1 MNKFRN
7 IIKTINEGVSKM
19 KTSMLVSLIVATAS
33 IAMADVLL
41 PDTSTIADIQVA
53 IDNAQPGEVI
63 ILADGTY
70 TFNQTLYVRNG
81 VTLTGSGRDACIL
94 SGDDSLPLSTA
105 LIIDHADACV
115 KSLTVSNIIAA
126 SAYNFTGV
134 GVQVKSGRL
143 SQARVTACKALT
155 SKNTLNRTAGV
166 SLEGANAV
174 MTHCLI
180 DHNEGTATACIGGV
194 RIHYGGGTMA
204 NCIIWANTGV
214 NAGGISLKPNPWVSP
229 KIVNC
234 TIVANTATTRG
245 GGLANEA
252 DAQYLWSNI
261 DNSFCGPEIVNTIIS
276 GNVAPNGADFYF
288 GFSDEAARNATFHS
302 CLCPTMTYGFN
313 TQSVDPLFDVSV
325 ETGDFHLQSG
335 SSARNAGDLSKA
347 ESVLGYTLAETQDFY
362 GLERVLED
370 SIEIGCAE
378 FDPSL
383 VACSI
388 VKSKDLYFVGETVSL
403 SAVVSGFDGASD
415 VVYSWKITQDGVVVP
430 VAGTG
435 AAVELEASLTG
446 HYTVE
451 LAVSSEQLQRSI
463 VATPVT
469 FGIIKKVVY
478 VTSAA
483 NPECKYPYAD
493 LRTAATNLNE
503 ALTAAVEGMVVELD
517 EGVHPV
523 FETVSIPK
531 GVMVKGAGRDKTTI
545 SAAKKF
551 NIVVKINGK
560 GAFLT
565 DVTIAHGRMGASW
578 IEEPSGVLIGENGG
592 TMADCRVTDCS
603 NDGCWRAYGVVK
615 MTGRDAVLTRCL
627 IDGNSMIDGNSSGQS
642 PSGVY
647 ATAGRIENC
656 VITNNIGHAY
666 GGANVP
672 GLYLGGSVV
681 ALNCTVLGNRM
692 QNGYSGGGVQ
702 AANTSAVV
710 RNCIIDGNFSGD
722 GSEVNYFGN
731 GSSFSYCLSSDAAPE
746 GSEGCLVARPVFD
759 AKKPLYLAKRTP
771 GKSQGCA
778 AGYEDLL
785 LNGTDFFGQPRVKH
799 ISRTGV
805 ADIDIGATESQHF
818 PNGFSI
824 YLR

>member
-1 MNKFRN
+1 
-7 IIKTINEGVSKM
+7 M

-33 IAMADVLL
+33 IAMADVVL

-63 ILADGTY
+63 TLADGTY
-70 TFNQTLYVRNG
+70 TFNQTLYVTNG

-94 SGDDSLPLSTA
+94 SGDDSLPLETA
-105 LIIDHADACV
+105 LVIDHADACV
-115 KSLTVSNIIAA
+115 KNLTIANVTTA
-126 SAYNFTGV
+126 TAYNFTGV
-134 GVQVKSGRL
+134 GARIKSGL
-143 SQARVTACKALT
+143 LTQSRVTGCKSPQPA
-155 SKNTLNRTAGV
+155 NRTAGV
-166 SLEGANAV
+166 TLEGSNAV
-174 MTHCLI
+174 MTQCMI
-180 DHNEGTATACIGGV
+180 DHNEGTGSANLGGV
-194 RIHYGGGTMA
+194 RILGGGGTMA
-204 NCIIWANTGV
+204 NCLVWANAGV
-214 NAGGISLKPNPWVSP
+214 NAGGVSLKPGPWAPV
-229 KIVNC
+229 KVVNC
-234 TIVANTATTRG
+234 TIVGNTATTRG
-245 GGLANEA
+245 GGLADEP
-252 DAQYLWSNI
+252 DYTWSGTN
-261 DNSFCGPEIVNTIIS
+261 FYGPVVVNTIIA
-276 GNVAPNGADFYF
+276 GNTAPSGADLHFS
-288 GFSDEAARNATFHS
+288 FSDEAGRNATFFN
-302 CLCPTMTYGFN
+302 CLCTTATYGTN
-313 TQSVDPLFDVSV
+313 AQTGEPLFVSAG
-325 ETGDFHLQSG
+325 TGDFHLQSG
-335 SSARNAGDLSKA
+335 SPARNGGDESKA
-347 ESVLGYTLAETQDFY
+347 KEVLGYDLAETKDFY

-388 VKSKDLYFVGETVSL
+388 VKSKDLYSVGETVSL

-435 AAVELEASLTG
+435 AVVELEASLTG
-446 HYTVE
+446 LYTVE

-463 VATPVT
+463 VAAPVT
-469 FGIIKKVVY
+469 FGIVKKVVY

-545 SAAKKF
+545 YAAKSF
-551 NIVVKINGK
+551 TTVVKINGA
-560 GAFLT
+560 GAILK
-565 DVTIAHGRMGASW
+565 DVTVAHGRVNVSW
-578 IEEPSGVLIGENGG
+578 TEEPSGILIGADGG

-603 NDGCWRAYGVVK
+603 NNGHWKVYGVVK
-615 MTGRDAVLTRCL
+615 MTGHDALVTRCL
-627 IDGNSMIDGNSSGQS
+627 IDGNTMVEGNPHGQS
-642 PSGVY
+642 PGGIY
-647 ATAGRIENC
+647 AMAGRIENC
-656 VITNNIGHAY
+656 VITNNVGLVF
-666 GGANVP
+666 GGANASGV
-672 GLYLGGSVV
+672 YLGGPVS
-681 ALNCTVLGNRM
+681 LLSCTILDNHLRDQPNGQYLGI
-692 QNGYSGGGVQ
+692 GGGVH
-702 AANTSAVV
+702 AANASAVV
-710 RNCIIDGNFSGD
+710 RNCIIDGNLDRD
-722 GSEVNYFGN
+722 GTEVNYYGN

-759 AKKPLYLAKRTP
+759 ARKPLYLAKRTP
-771 GKSQGCA
+771 GRSQGCA

-805 ADIDIGATESQHF
+805 ADIDIGATESQYS
-818 PNGFSI
+818 PNGFRI